1 MSSLPKVLHEAA
13 SRSASEIIIES
24 GHPAL
29 IRTSAGAMSVG
40 EPVTQSD
47 LFDALAQ
54 VLAPEQQ
61 AELAVGNVVEF
72 NMDVESGRWT
82 MITEPSGDGI
92 IVRGRLRGGP
102 ASVEMGRPLDLP
114 ALEPVE
120 PERTDRAPRA
130 PNPMFKRTSRRTRAD
145 LGVGAAVA
153 EEPRELDATER
164 ETQTTPTPDSIRFDH
179 HAPPGLVEE
188 RATPLTDA
196 EPDFELRTPTGEQP
210 ANLVDAHEPEPGFD
224 AVPEAVPEVVT
235 EAVTDVV
242 APLRDVPAPRRVA
255 PPEIKPVNAAE
266 AFELYGRSIQP
277 GTLCIVQ
284 GEGNGEELA
293 QYLDG
298 GLFIVIDDPNP
309 DGDLRLAADSPRGST
324 FVVRVEDPS
333 ACLGW
338 MLRRLEEGARVV
350 LETRARS
357 LAGAR
362 RILLGV
368 GAGPRAED
376 WLDAHAVCWLANGGD
391 GWTLQSSD

>member
-24 GHPAL
+24 GHPPL

-40 EPVTQSD
+40 EAVTQSD

-72 NMDVESGRWT
+72 NMDVDSGRWT

-145 LGVGAAVA
+145 LGVGAVVA
-153 EEPRELDATER
+153 EAPREPDTTER
-164 ETQTTPTPDSIRFDH
+164 ETQTTPTPDSIRFD
-179 HAPPGLVEE
+179 E
-188 RATPLTDA
+188 RTTQLTDA

-210 ANLVDAHEPEPGFD
+210 ANLVDAHEPEDDQTQAEP
-224 AVPEAVPEVVT
+224 
-235 EAVTDVV
+235 VTDVV

-255 PPEIKPVNAAE
+255 PPEIKPANAAE

-309 DGDLRLAADSPRGST
+309 DGDLRLAADSPLGST

-357 LAGAR
+357 LEGAR

-368 GAGPRAED
+368 DGGPRAES

-391 GWTLQSSD
+391 GWTLQTS